1 MLCLCLLVA
10 VVSALGSGGEA
21 GRRWLTFV
29 RPLLGEELLRG
40 RSVQR
45 RAGRW
50 RQGGR
55 LCGVLLE
62 AGMWV
67 LLKLGRYCWGR
78 GWSACIRERE
88 VVGCCGEGGDGCG
101 RRNREQRVS
110 SGWKGRRK
118 ACAGKM
124 KLWPGVRS
132 AEEVKMKA
140 NVDGKGDQVK
150 GWTGSWLLLLG
161 LSRYGWRL
169 AGKCNGWEGGL
180 A

>member
-124 KLWPGVRS
+124 K
-132 AEEVKMKA
+132 EVVA
-140 NVDGKGDQVK
+140 GCEV
-150 GWTGSWLLLLG
+150 
-161 LSRYGWRL
+161 GWRGENE
-169 AGKCNGWEGGL
+169 GKCWWEGRSGEGL
-180 A
+180 NWVVAVVVGVV